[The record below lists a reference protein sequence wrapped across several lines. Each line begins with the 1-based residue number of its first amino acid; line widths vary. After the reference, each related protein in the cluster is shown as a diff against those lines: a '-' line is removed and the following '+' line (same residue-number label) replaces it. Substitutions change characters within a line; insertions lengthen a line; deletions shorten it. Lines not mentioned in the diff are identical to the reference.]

1 MRRVRVDGL
10 DIAYRRAGQGPPLV
24 LIHGL
29 LCDSRAWRWQIEAL
43 SDEFTVVAW
52 DAPGCGDSSDPPPTF
67 DYAKCLGDFMVAL
80 DLGPSHVVGLSFGSV
95 LALQLYGHRSELV
108 RSLVLAAAYAGWAG
122 SLSPDEVERRTSLT
136 LAMAG
141 RSPADV
147 ADWFIPTLL
156 TEAAPDALRA
166 EIEVMVRDFHPAGV
180 TAMIRAF
187 GPANLRDLLPAIEV
201 PTLLVYGDAD
211 ARSPLTIAEDFA
223 SRIPGARLVV
233 VPGAG
238 HLNNAEAPEAFNAAV
253 RSFLRSG

>member
-29 LCDSRAWRWQIEAL
+29 LCDSRAWRWQIDAL

-52 DAPGCGDSSDPPPTF
+52 DAPGCG
-67 DYAKCLGDFMVAL
+67 A
-80 DLGPSHVVGLSFGSV
+80 VVGLSFGSV